1 MFHISGINQCDDST
15 MIDEKDLKIIDML
28 RENARTPVTTI
39 ASKLGVSES
48 TIRKHIRALEKN
60 GVITQYTV
68 IVDPAKLGYKSV
80 SIVGIN
86 VESTHLLNVAMRM
99 TEFPE
104 VKFVATSTGDHVII
118 TEIWL
123 NDSKELGRFI
133 TENIEKQEGVKRVSP
148 TIILENWKVH
158 SGFLLP

>member
-1 MFHISGINQCDDST
+1 
-15 MIDEKDLKIIDML
+15 MIDEKDFKIIDML
-28 RENARTPVTTI
+28 RENARTPLTEI
-39 ASKLGVSES
+39 ASRLDVSES
-48 TIRKHIRALEKN
+48 TIRKRIKALENK

-68 IVDPAKLGYKSV
+68 VVDPVKLGYNSV
-80 SIVGIN
+80 SMVGIN

-104 VKFVATSTGDHVII
+104 VKFVATSTGDHMII

-123 NDSKELGRFI
+123 NDSKELSRFI
-133 TENIEKQEGVKRVSP
+133 TENIEILEGVKKVSP

-158 SGFLLP
+158 SGYLLP

>member
-1 MFHISGINQCDDST
+1 
-15 MIDEKDLKIIDML
+15 MIDKKDLKIIDML
-28 RENARTPVTTI
+28 RENARTPFTEI
-39 ASKLGVSES
+39 ASNLDVSES
-48 TIRKHIRALEKN
+48 TIRKRIKALEKN

-68 IVDPAKLGYKSV
+68 IVDPIKLGFN
-80 SIVGIN
+80 SISMVGIN
-86 VESTHLLNVAMRM
+86 VESTHLLDVAMRM

-104 VKFVATSTGDHVII
+104 VKFVATSTGDHMII

-133 TENIEKQEGVKRVSP
+133 TENIEIQEGVKKVSP

-158 SGFLLP
+158 SGYLLP

>member
-1 MFHISGINQCDDST
+1 

-28 RENARTPVTTI
+28 RENARIPLTEI
-39 ASKLGVSES
+39 ASRLDVSES
-48 TIRKHIRALEKN
+48 TIRKRIKALEKN

-68 IVDPAKLGYKSV
+68 VVDPSKLGYNSV
-80 SIVGIN
+80 SMVGID
-86 VESTHLLNVAMRM
+86 VESTHLLDVAMRM

-104 VKFVATSTGDHVII
+104 VKFVATSTGDHMII
-118 TEIWL
+118 TEIWT

-133 TENIEKQEGVKRVSP
+133 AKNIEKQEGVKRVSP

-158 SGFLLP
+158 SGYLLP

>member
-1 MFHISGINQCDDST
+1 
-15 MIDEKDLKIIDML
+15 MIDEKDLKIIDIL

-39 ASKLGVSES
+39 ASRLGVSES
-48 TIRKHIRALEKN
+48 TIRKRIRSLEKN

-86 VESTHLLNVAMRM
+86 VESTHLLDVAMRM

-133 TENIEKQEGVKRVSP
+133 TENIEIQEGVKRVSP

-158 SGFLLP
+158 SGYLLP

>member
-1 MFHISGINQCDDST
+1 

-28 RENARTPVTTI
+28 RENARTPLTEI
-39 ASKLGVSES
+39 ASRLDVSES
-48 TIRKHIRALEKN
+48 TIRKRIRALENK

-68 IVDPAKLGYKSV
+68 VVDPVKLGYNSV
-80 SIVGIN
+80 SMVGIN
-86 VESTHLLNVAMRM
+86 VESTHLLDVAMRM

-104 VKFVATSTGDHVII
+104 VKFVATSTGDHMII

-133 TENIEKQEGVKRVSP
+133 TEKIEKQEGVKRVSP

-158 SGFLLP
+158 SGYLLP

>member
-1 MFHISGINQCDDST
+1 

-39 ASKLGVSES
+39 ASRLGVSES
-48 TIRKHIRALEKN
+48 TIRKRIRALEKN

-86 VESTHLLNVAMRM
+86 VESTHLLDVAMRM

-133 TENIEKQEGVKRVSP
+133 TEKIEKQEGVKRVSP

-158 SGFLLP
+158 SGYLLP

>member
-1 MFHISGINQCDDST
+1 

-48 TIRKHIRALEKN
+48 TIRKRIRALEKN

-86 VESTHLLNVAMRM
+86 VESTHLLDVAMRM

-123 NDSKELGRFI
+123 NNSKELGRFI
-133 TENIEKQEGVKRVSP
+133 TEKIEIQEGVKRVSP

-158 SGFLLP
+158 SGHLLP